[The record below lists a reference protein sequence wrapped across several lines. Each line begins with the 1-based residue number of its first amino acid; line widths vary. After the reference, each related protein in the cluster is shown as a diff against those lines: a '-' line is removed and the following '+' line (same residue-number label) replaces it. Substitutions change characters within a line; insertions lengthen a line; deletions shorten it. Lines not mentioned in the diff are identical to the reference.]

1 MQTGRAKGATTREK
15 TAPGLPQSLG
25 GIPIPMYSFR
35 SFVLVFAIAAGAALC
50 APAQE
55 SSSTFA
61 SGGPVDSSSL
71 VAWQA
76 APQGQAEQAPA
87 NPNQG
92 SLSVQERIRERR
104 AKRRAQAIHDIYS
117 HLYEGY
123 VGMGYMRFVPGPNKQ
138 RTTMYAWNA
147 EFTRYYNEHF
157 GVTLDARGNYG
168 TAYVGLN
175 PYNQTRPS
183 IATYSGMLGPT
194 YRFVTEPRY
203 SISGRAMAGFIHSD
217 FSGDTN
223 GFGTALLGLYPD
235 GYTYSASVSLAA
247 EYNLSNNLGLRLAP
261 EYNFSGFGSTL
272 QASRGFTGGFVYR
285 FGKQ

>member
-1 MQTGRAKGATTREK
+1 MF
-15 TAPGLPQSLG
+15 L
-25 GIPIPMYSFR
+25 FR
-35 SFVLVFAIAAGAALC
+35 SFAFALAFAAGAALC
-50 APAQE
+50 VSAQDSSSATAAGAPA
-55 SSSTFA
+55 
-61 SGGPVDSSSL
+61 DSSSL
-71 VAWQA
+71 FAFQA
-76 APQGQAEQAPA
+76 ASQDQAQPVPA

-147 EFTRYYNEHF
+147 EFTRYYTERL
-157 GVTLDARGNYG
+157 GATIDARGNYG

-175 PYNQTRPS
+175 PYNLTRPS

-194 YRFVTEPRY
+194 YRFLTEPRY
-203 SISGRAMAGFIHSD
+203 SISGRAFAGIVHSD

-235 GYTYSASVSLAA
+235 GTTFSASVSLAA
-247 EYNLSNNLGLRLAP
+247 EFNVSNNLGMRLAP
-261 EYNFSGFGSTL
+261 EYNFSGFGSSI

>member
-1 MQTGRAKGATTREK
+1 MF
-15 TAPGLPQSLG
+15 
-25 GIPIPMYSFR
+25 SFR
-35 SFVLVFAIAAGAALC
+35 SFALVLAIAAGAALC

-55 SSSTFA
+55 SSSAFA
-61 SGGPVDSSSL
+61 SGVPMDSSSL
-71 VAWQA
+71 VAGQA
-76 APQGQAEQAPA
+76 APPDQAQQAPA

-92 SLSVQERIRERR
+92 SLSVQERIRERK

-147 EFTRYYNEHF
+147 EFTRYYNERF

-175 PYNQTRPS
+175 PYNETRPS

-194 YRFVTEPRY
+194 YRFLTEPRY
-203 SISGRAMAGFIHSD
+203 SISGRAMAGYIHSD

-223 GFGTALLGLYPD
+223 GFGTAFLGLYPD
-235 GYTYSASVSLAA
+235 GGTYAASVSIAA
-247 EYNLSNNLGLRLAP
+247 EYNLSNTSGCAWPLSTTSPASAP
-261 EYNFSGFGSTL
+261 AYRPAA
-272 QASRGFTGGFVYR
+272 ASTGGFVYR
-285 FGKQ
+285 FGSSSKAGRGNRE